1 MGAKLPI
8 LRPPL
13 AHLSVASLEIY
24 QFGYSGGIFA
34 LPGHGVV
41 DTL

>member
-13 AHLSVASLEIY
+13 ARPVASSEIY